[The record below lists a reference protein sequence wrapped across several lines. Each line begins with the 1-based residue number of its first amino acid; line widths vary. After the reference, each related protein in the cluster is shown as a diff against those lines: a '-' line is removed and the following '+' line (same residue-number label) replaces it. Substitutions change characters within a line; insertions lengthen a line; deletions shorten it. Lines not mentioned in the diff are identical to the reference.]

1 VENGLDR
8 VGAAVALLGV
18 RPDKSDGER
27 EMRQVRADA
36 AQERREGQPRSQAG
50 PCDERSRGA

>member
-1 VENGLDR
+1 MENGLDR

-36 AQERREGQPRSQAG
+36 AQERREDQPRSRAG
-50 PCDERSRGA
+50 RSRGA

>member
-1 VENGLDR
+1 MENGLDR

-36 AQERREGQPRSQAG
+36 AQERREGRQSRR
-50 PCDERSRGA
+50 PCLDDRRGA